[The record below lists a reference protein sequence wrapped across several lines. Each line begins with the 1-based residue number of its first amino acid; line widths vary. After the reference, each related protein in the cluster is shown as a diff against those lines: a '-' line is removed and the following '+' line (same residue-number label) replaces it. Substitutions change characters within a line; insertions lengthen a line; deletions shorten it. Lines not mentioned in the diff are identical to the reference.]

1 MKTVLYIYL
10 FLLVTL
16 SIYTIQPNEDEEVLD
31 LITEEDKKILPKYN
45 DNEIFYV
52 PIFHSNDI
60 HGSFFPKKIVLPDD
74 KEYSIGG
81 LEYMGKYFKIMEKE
95 WKERLLYFDAGDQFQ
110 GGLEGTFKDDNN
122 SNIMMDYFNAL
133 HINKSVLGNHE
144 FDSGLN
150 FLNHYMNSSKFDWII
165 DNIKNKTSGRYL
177 TFPNQKKSMII
188 EVGNDEFKVK
198 IGIIGLAT
206 KETPASTK
214 THIEE
219 LSFEDYAK
227 IVNEESK
234 KLKEQGANAIVVLG
248 HIGLYCRYDSFQ
260 EKLTYRLRDKNLIQQ
275 DCRNTDEAYKL
286 LKSLKPGVIDLLIS
300 GHKHDVTHHWI
311 NGFPVMSNDRNGKYA
326 SIAYL
331 PFNRTTKQIINDK
344 IIFEGPL
351 PICQK
356 VFKNRKICDLSVIT
370 DEDYNNYG
378 SLVHYK
384 FHNEKIVEEES
395 VSEVSKKYIDQY
407 NEFDKDFLTK
417 NNYHF
422 ENSKDGETNMADFYT
437 EFLRQ
442 ISGADIALLN
452 GGAFRTPFY
461 RGNITNA
468 TVHSFDPFGNDLVKF
483 QATGGEIIK
492 IMKQIQAGYKGFY
505 PSAGLKVLVREK
517 PSRKLLSIKLWDGYK
532 EEEIDENKLYSIVSN
547 DFCFPLEPNET
558 GGDDFEKVY
567 QWFRPRNGEYIHIEN
582 NDNSRDILISYLR
595 NIDELRENK
604 YFDKDNL
611 RWRVVNK

>member
-1 MKTVLYIYL
+1 MKTVLCIYL
-10 FLLVTL
+10 LLLATSVY
-16 SIYTIQPNEDEEVLD
+16 SILPEEEEEVID
-31 LITEEDKKILPKYN
+31 LITKDDEDILPKYN
-45 DNEIFYV
+45 DENYFYV

-60 HGSFFPKKIVLPDD
+60 HGSFFPKKIVLPNNE
-74 KEYSIGG
+74 EYSVGG
-81 LEYMGKYFKIMEKE
+81 LEYMGKYFKIMEKD

-110 GGLEGTFKDDNN
+110 GGLEGSFNINN

-144 FDSGLN
+144 FDFGLD
-150 FLNHYMNSSKFDWII
+150 FLSHYMNSSKFDWII

-177 TFPNQKKSMII
+177 TFPHQKKSMII
-188 EVGNDEFKVK
+188 EVGDDKFKVK

-206 KETPASTK
+206 KETPASTN

-219 LSFEDYAK
+219 LSFEDYVK
-227 IVNEESK
+227 TVNEESK
-234 KLKEQGANAIVVLG
+234 KLREQGANAIVVLG

-260 EKLTYRLRDKNLIQQ
+260 EKLTYKLRDKNLKQA

-286 LKSLKPGVIDLLIS
+286 LHNLKPGVIDLLIS

-326 SIAYL
+326 SIVYL
-331 PFNRTTKQIINDK
+331 PFDKTTKQIVNDK

-351 PICQK
+351 PICQR
-356 VFKNRKICDLSVIT
+356 VFKERKICDLSVIT
-370 DEDYNNYG
+370 EEDYSNYG
-378 SLVHYK
+378 KLVHYK
-384 FHNEKIVEEES
+384 FHNEKIVEEGS
-395 VSEVSKKYIDQY
+395 VSEVSKKYIDKY
-407 NEFDKDFLTK
+407 NEYDKDFLTM

-422 ENSKDGETNMADFYT
+422 ENSKDYETNMADFYT

-483 QATGGEIIK
+483 QAKGSEIIK

-517 PSRKLLSIKLWDGYK
+517 PTRKLLSIKLWDGYK
-532 EEEIDENKLYSIVSN
+532 EEEIDEGKYYTIVSN

-567 QWFRPRNGEYIHIEN
+567 QWFRPHNGEYIRIEN
-582 NDNSRDILISYLR
+582 DENSRDILISYLR

-611 RWRVVNK
+611 RWRVVNN